1 MSKTTF
7 THLCDELRAKL
18 TMTDTNMRKALDV
31 EIQVAITLYY
41 LADEG
46 RYRKIANAFGISRST
61 VSVVVRRVTSAISI
75 LLGQK
80 YIKLPSTPEEVEY
93 LTSNYLKHHGFP
105 QCIGAIDGTHVEI
118 KQPME
123 NYSDFINRKGKYSFN
138 VQAACDFRYCFID
151 VVIKWPGSVHDARIF
166 SNSTINYYLKTGHI
180 PKQKKVIV
188 ENEPAVPVC
197 ILGDLAYPL
206 LPYLM
211 KEFPSGGS
219 SVAEQ
224 FFGYKLSSA
233 RMAIECAFGRLKGR
247 FASLRR
253 PMDVNITDLPKVI
266 HACFILHNI
275 CELNNESLNDQQV
288 QDAQLIDRSVQ
299 PTTVQCR
306 NNNSNTAETGKRI
319 RQTFMKYFD

>member
-1 MSKTTF
+1 MWRENFRMSKTTF

-118 KQPME
+118 KQPKLFRF
-123 NYSDFINRKGKYSFN
+123 YKSKRK
-138 VQAACDFRYCFID
+138 
-151 VVIKWPGSVHDARIF
+151 
-166 SNSTINYYLKTGHI
+166 
-180 PKQKKVIV
+180 
-188 ENEPAVPVC
+188 
-197 ILGDLAYPL
+197 IL
-206 LPYLM
+206 
-211 KEFPSGGS
+211 F
-219 SVAEQ
+219 
-224 FFGYKLSSA
+224 
-233 RMAIECAFGRLKGR
+233 
-247 FASLRR
+247 
-253 PMDVNITDLPKVI
+253 
-266 HACFILHNI
+266 
-275 CELNNESLNDQQV
+275 
-288 QDAQLIDRSVQ
+288 
-299 PTTVQCR
+299 
-306 NNNSNTAETGKRI
+306 
-319 RQTFMKYFD
+319 